1 MTALSRPIGW
11 VRGLVDVVFPRG
23 AVVLSVLSL
32 AYFGMG
38 LIRNRVFANTYGAG
52 AELDA
57 YNAAFRIPEIAL
69 DVLVAAGL
77 TAPFVP
83 IFTSLRRTD
92 EGAANTFGQTILTGA
107 IVIMAVASTL
117 LAIAAPWLA
126 DAFEGFDPTTRAL
139 YIDLLRI
146 NCIAQVLF
154 AASFALGEV
163 LVANRRF
170 AFYALAPV
178 LYTTGIVL
186 GTVLFAGRFGIY
198 ATAWGAVARGR
209 GASRD
214 PGPRHPPDVVP
225 DPGGQRLPDIRLPR
239 VHPTD
244 DPAHDQPP
252 DRADHGDLL
261 HDHGR
266 VSRRGQRHRA
276 ELRERLP
283 GPSRQPDR
291 GGLLAGRLPHPVGRV
306 RRWRHRDL
314 PRGAPPEPAD
324 DRRC

>member
-1 MTALSRPIGW
+1 MLMACAERGADDRPVQPIGW
-11 VRGLVDVVFPRG
+11 VRRLSTSLPRG

-139 YIDLLRI
+139 ATTRCEQLH
-146 NCIAQVLF
+146 AQVPF
-154 AASFALGEV
+154 VASFALGEV

-186 GTVLFAGRFGIY
+186 ARCLRGPLRVT
-198 ATAWGAVARGR
+198 TPGAPVGPWRISDPAPASAR
-209 GASRD
+209 
-214 PGPRHPPDVVP
+214 RHSG
-225 DPGGQRLPDIRLPR
+225 PGGQRLRPPR
-239 VHPTD
+239 S
-244 DPAHDQPP
+244 ANY
-252 DRADHGDLL
+252 
-261 HDHGR
+261 
-266 VSRRGQRHRA
+266 
-276 ELRERLP
+276 
-283 GPSRQPDR
+283 
-291 GGLLAGRLPHPVGRV
+291 
-306 RRWRHRDL
+306 
-314 PRGAPPEPAD
+314 PAD
-324 DRRC
+324 YPRTSATRSSRSR